1 MDKSQLTLVEQY
13 RKKLYR
19 IAWRIQY
26 RARVQTNHEFVMEKN
41 EAVSAPSLQN
51 LQTLICTH
59 YSLST
64 LYLLRSEK

>member
-1 MDKSQLTLVEQY
+1 MDQSQLTLVEQY

-41 EAVSAPSLQN
+41 ESVS
-51 LQTLICTH
+51 TIF
-59 YSLST
+59 YRIFKLSYVHIT
-64 LYLLRSEK
+64 AYQLSIF